1 MEDLVTKVKE
11 RGVLV
16 DIEFRFVMTASIQT
30 RPDNQNFHIGLGY
43 ELIRFR
49 IWDLEF

>member
-1 MEDLVTKVKE
+1 MEDLVTKVKVKE

-30 RPDNQNFHIGLGY
+30 RPDNQNFHFGLAY
-43 ELIRFR
+43 E
-49 IWDLEF
+49 